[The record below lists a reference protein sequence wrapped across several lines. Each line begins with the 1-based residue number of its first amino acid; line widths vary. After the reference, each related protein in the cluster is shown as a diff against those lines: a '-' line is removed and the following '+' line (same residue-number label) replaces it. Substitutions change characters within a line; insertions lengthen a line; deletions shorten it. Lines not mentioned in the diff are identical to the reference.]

1 MARTK
6 RACSGNV
13 CTKARPS
20 AQDGTGFKCVGV
32 FCAEQ
37 SLEQSH
43 PLGWRRPPRS
53 PNTAHPH
60 PTSPGAASPRLW
72 STSRHGHRTAPCAAR
87 SQRRCLILTSRLHR
101 SGGFGSV
108 LCHPLCW
115 TREAT
120 QGLLCANGRGCAA
133 PRGSAGSPFAA
144 RNVFV
149 RFPNAETV
157 RQLAPVSENSKNQ
170 RHTQKLAPFPFML
183 FLEN

>member
-1 MARTK
+1 MEKTSKISKHSPPAPHVPGCRISTVVEHLQARAPH
-6 RACSGNV
+6 R
-13 CTKARPS
+13 
-20 AQDGTGFKCVGV
+20 
-32 FCAEQ
+32 
-37 SLEQSH
+37 SL
-43 PLGWRRPPRS
+43 RS
-53 PNTAHPH
+53 PLPTAVPH
-60 PTSPGAASPRLW
+60 PDQQ
-72 STSRHGHRTAPCAAR
+72 TAR
-87 SQRRCLILTSRLHR
+87 R

-133 PRGSAGSPFAA
+133 PRGSSGSPFAA

-157 RQLAPVSENSKNQ
+157 PQLAPVSENSKNQ

>member
-87 SQRRCLILTSRLHR
+87 SQRRCLILTSRLHA
-101 SGGFGSV
+101 GAEV
-108 LCHPLCW
+108 LALSFVTPS
-115 TREAT
+115 A
-120 QGLLCANGRGCAA
+120 GRGRRRRDCSAQTAAAAPLLVA
-133 PRGSAGSPFAA
+133 PRGLPLQLGTFLCVFLTPKRF
-144 RNVFV
+144 RN
-149 RFPNAETV
+149 
-157 RQLAPVSENSKNQ
+157 
-170 RHTQKLAPFPFML
+170 
-183 FLEN
+183 